1 MLWVK
6 TFHIFFV
13 ISWFAGIFYLP
24 RLFVNHA
31 MKKETVHEEL
41 LIGMEHRLLKMM
53 DFTLFFVLVTGL
65 WMLYLV
71 SDGFSKYYF
80 LQGWIHTKLALVILL
95 IFYHIWCRR
104 IHKNFINKTEKHSHV
119 WFRVFNEVPV
129 FALLGILYLVLFRPF

>member
-6 TFHIFFV
+6 TFHLFFI

-31 MKKETVHEEL
+31 MHKDSEHEEL

-53 DFTLFFVLVTGL
+53 DFTLFFVLVSGVL
-65 WMLYLV
+65 ILYLA
-71 SDGFSKYYF
+71 SNGFSIYYF
-80 LQGWIHTKLALVILL
+80 QQGWIHAKLALVVLL
-95 IFYHIWCRR
+95 IFYHIWCRK
-104 IHKNFINKTEKHSHV
+104 IHKNFIAKKEHHSHV

-129 FALLGILYLVLFRPF
+129 FALLGILYLVLARPF